1 MKASM
6 EHKITQRRIIDNFSN
21 SKKSIRCIQR
31 AGFVIINV
39 NIAGSGH
46 QYINDNPRI
55 VRPQHRKLEYGGSW
69 GTRIDHG
76 NDIHDIYIA
85 GPQYGDGKYDIG
97 ANRISKIVKT
107 VIGNINNI
115 IKSNHYSDTDSFQIC
130 FVGHSRGA
138 VAVSLIIEEIN
149 KKRANGNDSD
159 WEKVNI
165 LSSMQYDPVPG
176 QTLGVSSKERFI
188 HSPDVSPYYRTNLK
202 RKVQN
207 SIVVYSLYTQYGKE
221 KFGKLGFINRLKNSF
236 VPQAVYGTDII
247 ILEYANHSVNINK
260 GKQFSDYQL
269 ARGVYIKKDRA
280 LERINNRDE
289 YFRKINDEI
298 KLFRLNSAASK
309 AISYEQ
315 LMEFYEFQQKRYNII
330 DNVVCRW
337 FHDHRND

>member
-1 MKASM
+1 MKAAK
-6 EHKITQRRIIDNFSN
+6 EHRIIQKRTFDNLSN
-21 SKKSIRCIQR
+21 SKRGVMCIQR
-31 AGFVIINV
+31 EGFVIINV

-46 QYINDNPRI
+46 QYINHSPRI
-55 VRPQHRKLEYGGSW
+55 VRPKHEKLEHGGAYG
-69 GTRIDHG
+69 TVTNRRNEIY
-76 NDIHDIYIA
+76 DISIA
-85 GPQYGDGKYDIG
+85 GPQAAGGIFDIG
-97 ANRISKIVKT
+97 DNRISKIVKT
-107 VIGNINNI
+107 VVKQIEGIISQNNH
-115 IKSNHYSDTDSFQIC
+115 KDSFQIC

-289 YFRKINDEI
+289 YFRKRNDEI

-330 DNVVCRW
+330 DNVVCQW